1 MKSMYDQGR
10 DYIKQVAKEVI
21 DSYLS
26 RPDIAKDDFEKE
38 AIKKYRDLYI
48 RGEETVVGS
57 DFAKAYARKEELPD
71 HFRNAVEDEKFRV
84 STHGSDHDRA
94 LLAVVD
100 YPELKDDAPTAKRK
114 VKV

>member
-1 MKSMYDQGR
+1 MKSMYDRGR
-10 DYIKQVAKEVI
+10 DYIKQVAKEVV

-26 RPDIAKDDFEKE
+26 RPDIDKDDFEKE
-38 AIKKYRDLYI
+38 ALKNYKNLYR
-48 RGEETVVGS
+48 RGEETVIGS

-71 HFRNAVEDEKFRV
+71 LFRIAVENEKFRV
-84 STHGSDHDRA
+84 STHGNDNDRA

-100 YPELKDDAPTAKRK
+100 YSELKDDSPTAKHK